1 MSVPAQRPKS
11 PVLVVEDDAEVRG
24 TMLKLLESEGYRAVG
39 AANGQEAFALIRSGI
54 RPCLILLDLG
64 MPVMD
69 GREFRATQLKDEK
82 LAIIPVVVFSARPD
96 AEEIATS
103 ISAVA
108 ALKKPVRFEHLRRLL
123 EQHCLP
129 DETVPVGRTIH

>member
-1 MSVPAQRPKS
+1 MSVPVQRPNS
-11 PVLVVEDDAEVRG
+11 PVLVVEDDAEVRD
-24 TMLKLLESEGYRAVG
+24 TMVTLLEHEGYRAVG

-69 GREFRATQLKDEK
+69 GREFRATQLRDEK

-123 EQHCLP
+123 REHCLP
-129 DETVPVGRTIH
+129 DETVRIGPTIH

>member
-1 MSVPAQRPKS
+1 MATSERRPS
-11 PVLVVEDDAEVRG
+11 APILVVEDDAEVRDS
-24 TMLKLLESEGYRAVG
+24 MVRLLEKEGYRAVG
-39 AANGQEAFALIRSGI
+39 AANGQEAFALIRGGV

-69 GREFRATQLKDEK
+69 GRTFRATQLRDEK
-82 LAIIPVVVFSARPD
+82 LAVIPVVVFSARPD

-108 ALKKPVRFEHLRRLL
+108 ALRKPVRFEHLRRLL
-123 EQHCLP
+123 EEHCLP

>member
-1 MSVPAQRPKS
+1 MPASGRRPKA
-11 PVLVVEDDAEVRG
+11 PVLVVEDDGDVRDS
-24 TMLKLLESEGYRAVG
+24 MVRLLQGEGYQAVG
-39 AANGQEAFALIRSGI
+39 AANGQEAFALIRGGV

-69 GREFRATQLKDEK
+69 GREFRATQLRDEK
-82 LAIIPVVVFSARPD
+82 LAVIPVVVFSARPD

-123 EQHCLP
+123 EEHCLP
-129 DETVPVGRTIH
+129 DETVPASRTIH

>member
-1 MSVPAQRPKS
+1 MSALARRPKA
-11 PVLVVEDDAEVRG
+11 PVLVVEDDAEVRDA
-24 TMLKLLESEGYRAVG
+24 MVKLLENEGYRAIG
-39 AANGQEAFALIRSGI
+39 AANGQEAFALIRAGT

-69 GREFRATQLKDEK
+69 GREFRATQLKDKK

-108 ALKKPVRFEHLRRLL
+108 ALRKPVRFDHLRRLL
-123 EQHCLP
+123 EEHCLP
-129 DETVPVGRTIH
+129 DETVQVGRTIH

>member
-1 MSVPAQRPKS
+1 MSASRQRPKA
-11 PVLVVEDDAEVRG
+11 PVLVVEDDAEVRES
-24 TMLKLLESEGYRAVG
+24 MMRLLQHEGYQAVG
-39 AANGQEAFALIRSGI
+39 AANGQEAFALIRAGA

-69 GREFRATQLKDEK
+69 GREFRATQLRDEK
-82 LAIIPVVVFSARPD
+82 LAVIPVVVFSARPD

-108 ALKKPVRFEHLRRLL
+108 ALRKPVRFEHLRRLL
-123 EQHCLP
+123 EEHCLP
-129 DETVPVGRTIH
+129 DETVPAGRTIH